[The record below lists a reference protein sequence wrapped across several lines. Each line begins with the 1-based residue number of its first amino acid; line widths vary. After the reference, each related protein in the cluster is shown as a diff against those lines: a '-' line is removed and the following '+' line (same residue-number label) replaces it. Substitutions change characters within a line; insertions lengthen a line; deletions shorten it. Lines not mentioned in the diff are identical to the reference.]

1 MTERTGRTDAPPAPD
16 CTLVI
21 FGATGDLTHRLLMP
35 ALYNLAR
42 WKLLPE
48 RFAVVGVSR
57 SEMSSEDYRRDLTET
72 VRGFVTAKGGEAGG
86 GRFDEEVWSGLAGR
100 VTYLAGDLSQ
110 AEDFARIKRHV
121 AEVSG
126 REDGGSVLFY
136 LAVAAN
142 LFGPTVKQLGAAGL
156 TAAPEGAWRRV
167 IIEKPFG
174 HDLAS
179 AQALNREILE
189 VLSEDQIFRIDH
201 FLGKETV
208 QNIMAFRFGN
218 GMFEPLWNRDHID
231 HVQITVAE
239 TVGVEGRGR
248 FYEATGALR
257 DMVPNHL
264 FQLYTLV
271 AMEPPISFAPEAVRD
286 KKEEVLLAT
295 PPASADAAV
304 RGQYRAGRVQ
314 DRDVTD
320 YRREPDVAA
329 DSRTET
335 FVALRLGIDNWRWA
349 GVPFYL
355 RTGKAMTRRDTEIA
369 IRFKPAPLSLFRG
382 TGVDEAV
389 ENWLVLQLQPD
400 EGISLQFGAKVPGP
414 KVALDTVQMRFCYK
428 DYFQTEA
435 STGYETLIYDAMIGD
450 STLFQRADMIEAGW
464 RIVQPILD
472 AADRDPAPYPAGSA
486 GPGEADA
493 LLARDGRSWR
503 SLGTR

>member
-1 MTERTGRTDAPPAPD
+1 MTEKTGRTSAPPAPA

-48 RFAVVGVSR
+48 RFAIVGVSR
-57 SEMSSEDYRRDLTET
+57 KPMSSEDYRADLTER
-72 VRGFVTAKGGEAGG
+72 VRGFITARGTEAGG
-86 GRFDEEVWSGLAGR
+86 GFFDAATWDGLVSR
-100 VTYLAGDLSQ
+100 VSYLSGDL
-110 AEDFARIKRHV
+110 ADLETFARLKQHV
-121 AEVSG
+121 AEVTG
-126 REDGGSVLFY
+126 QRDGGSVLFY
-136 LAVAAN
+136 LAVAAQ
-142 LFGPTVKQLGAAGL
+142 LFGPTVRQLGEAGL
-156 TAAPEGAWRRV
+156 MREPEGAWRRV

-179 AQALNREILE
+179 ARALNREILTS
-189 VLSEDQIFRIDH
+189 LSEGQVFRIDH

-208 QNIMAFRFGN
+208 QNILTFRFGN
-218 GMFEPLWNRDHID
+218 GMFEPVWNRDHID

-264 FQLYTLV
+264 FQLFTLV

-286 KKEEVLLAT
+286 KKQEVLLAT
-295 PPASADAAV
+295 PPASPDAVV

-314 DRDVTD
+314 ERTMAD

-355 RTGKAMTRRDTEIA
+355 RTGKAMTHRDTEIA
-369 IRFKPAPLSLFRG
+369 IRFKQAPLALFRG
-382 TGVDEAV
+382 TGVEEAI

-414 KVALDTVQMRFCYK
+414 AVRLDTVKMRFCYK
-428 DYFQTEA
+428 DFFKVEP

-450 STLFQRADMIEAGW
+450 STLYQRADMIEAGW
-464 RIVQPILD
+464 RIVQPIID
-472 AADRDPAPYPAGSA
+472 AADRDPVPYAAGSA
-486 GPGEADA
+486 GPREADD
-493 LLARDGRSWR
+493 LLARDGRAWR
-503 SLGTR
+503 PLGDH

>member
-1 MTERTGRTDAPPAPD
+1 MTERIGRTSAPPAPA

-35 ALYNLAR
+35 ALYHLAR
-42 WKLLPE
+42 WNLLPE
-48 RFAVVGVSR
+48 RFAIVGVSR
-57 SEMSSEDYRRDLTET
+57 SEMSSEAYRDDLTGK

-86 GRFDEEVWSGLAGR
+86 GSFDEAVWNRLAR
-100 VTYLAGDLSQ
+100 RITYLSGDL
-110 AEDFARIKRHV
+110 AEAGTFARLKARL
-121 AEVSG
+121 AEVAG
-126 REDGGSVLFY
+126 APEGGSALFY
-136 LAVAAN
+136 LAVAAS
-142 LFGPTVKQLGAAGL
+142 LFGPTVTRLGQAGL
-156 TAAPEGAWRRV
+156 TRAPEGAWRRV

-179 AQALNREILE
+179 AQALNREIRE
-189 VLSEDQIFRIDH
+189 VLAEEQIFRIDH

-208 QNIMAFRFGN
+208 QNIMTFRFGN
-218 GMFEPLWNRDHID
+218 GLFEPLWNRDHID

-295 PPASADAAV
+295 PSAAVEAAV
-304 RGQYRAGRVQ
+304 RGQYAAGRVQ
-314 DRDVTD
+314 DRRVPD

-335 FVALRLGIDNWRWA
+335 FVALKLGIDNWRWA

-355 RTGKAMTRRDTEIA
+355 RTGKAMARRDTEIA
-369 IRFKPAPLSLFRG
+369 IRFKQAPLALFRG
-382 TGVDEAV
+382 TGVDAAV
-389 ENWLVLQLQPD
+389 ENWLMLQLQPD

-414 KVALDTVQMRFCYK
+414 SVRLDTVEMRFCYR
-428 DYFQTEA
+428 DFFQVEA
-435 STGYETLIYDAMIGD
+435 STGYETLIYDAMTGD

-472 AADRDPAPYPAGSA
+472 APAREPAPYPAGSA
-486 GPGEADA
+486 GPAEADD
-493 LLARDGRSWR
+493 LLARDGRAWR
-503 SLGTR
+503 PLGTH

>member
-1 MTERTGRTDAPPAPD
+1 MTEKTGRTSAPPAPA

-42 WKLLPE
+42 WTLLPE
-48 RFAVVGVSR
+48 DFHVVGVSR
-57 SEMSSEDYRRDLTET
+57 SEMSSEAYRADLAET
-72 VRGFVTAKGGEAGG
+72 VRGFITAKGGEAGG
-86 GRFDEEVWSGLAGR
+86 GEFDPAIWDGLVSR
-100 VTYLAGDLSQ
+100 VTYLSGDL
-110 AEDFARIKRHV
+110 ADAGTFARLKAHI
-121 AEVSG
+121 AEVSAAP
-126 REDGGSVLFY
+126 EGGSVLFY
-136 LAVAAN
+136 LAVAAA
-142 LFGPTVKQLGAAGL
+142 LFGPTVKRLGEAGL
-156 TAAPEGAWRRV
+156 TAEPEGAFRRV

-174 HDLAS
+174 HDLQS
-179 AQALNREILE
+179 AEALDREILS
-189 VLSEDQIFRIDH
+189 VLSEGQIFRIDH

-208 QNIMAFRFGN
+208 QNILTFRFGN

-264 FQLYTLV
+264 FQLFTLV
-271 AMEPPISFAPEAVRD
+271 AMEPPISFASEAVRD
-286 KKEEVLLAT
+286 KKQEVLLAT
-295 PPASADAAV
+295 RSASPEAAV
-304 RGQYRAGRVQ
+304 RGQYAAGRVEG
-314 DRDVTD
+314 RDVTE
-320 YRREPDVAA
+320 YRREPDVAR

-335 FVALRLGIDNWRWA
+335 FVALTLGIDNWRWA

-369 IRFKPAPLSLFRG
+369 IRFKQAPLTLFRG
-382 TGVDEAV
+382 TDVEEAV

-414 KVALDTVQMRFCYK
+414 AVRLHTVEMRFCYRDFFK
-428 DYFQTEA
+428 IEA

-450 STLFQRADMIEAGW
+450 PTLFQRADTIEEGW
-464 RIVQPILD
+464 RIVQPIID
-472 AADRDPAPYPAGSA
+472 AADREPALYEAGSA
-486 GPGEADA
+486 GPREAED
-493 LLARDGRSWR
+493 LLARDGRAWR
-503 SLGTR
+503 PLEGH